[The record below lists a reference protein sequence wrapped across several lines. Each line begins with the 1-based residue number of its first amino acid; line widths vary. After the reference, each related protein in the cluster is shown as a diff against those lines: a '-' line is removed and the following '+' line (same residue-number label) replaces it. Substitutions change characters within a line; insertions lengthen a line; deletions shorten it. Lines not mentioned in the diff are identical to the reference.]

1 MDSSEFDVRNA
12 IGLVRRQIWLILS
25 TVLII
30 VGLAAVYVFLQTPTY
45 TASTLILVDPRQKNA
60 LDPESQM
67 SLLTTDNARVE
78 IEVEILK

>member
-30 VGLAAVYVFLQTPTY
+30 VGLAAVYVFLQTPIY

-60 LDPESQM
+60 LDP
-67 SLLTTDNARVE
+67 DG
-78 IEVEILK
+78 ILNPGDIFGN